1 MLVPYRF
8 ARVLIRRA
16 VVVTMLRAAVCWSAT
31 ITFDFAQSDFGW
43 IPGFADYPSDADP
56 DFYELQSDYRNR
68 PANLGGDGSIFISG
82 NNHSDDLFMFI
93 KKSLAGLTSNTLYK
107 LTIHVELASQYPTGL
122 GGIGGSPGDSVY
134 LKAGGST
141 IEPDTVIQDWG
152 YGGYY
157 RMNIDKGN
165 QSEGGQDVLVLGTIA
180 KPDDGTFDY
189 VLIERDNATNPIYAW
204 SGASGQ
210 LWLLVGT
217 DSGFEGTTS
226 IYYTKITVE
235 VDPVLNP
242 LRLTRQNDTIT
253 LEWDAGI
260 LQTAAT
266 LLDEWTDVPGATSP
280 RQESVSGVAQ
290 KFWRLRPIDP

>member
-8 ARVLIRRA
+8 AQIFIPTA
-16 VVVTMLRAAVCWSAT
+16 VGVMMLRATVCWSAT
-31 ITFDFAQSDFGW
+31 VTFDFAQSDFAW
-43 IPGFADYPSDADP
+43 IPGFADYPADADS

-68 PANLGGDGSIFISG
+68 PANLGSAGSIFISG

-93 KKSLAGLTSNTLYK
+93 KKSLAGLEPNSLYR
-107 LTIHVELASQYPTGL
+107 LTFTVELASQYAHGL
-122 GGIGGSPGDSVY
+122 GGIGGAPGDSVF
-134 LKAGGST
+134 LKAGASRV
-141 IEPDTVIQDWG
+141 EPTTVIDQSNW
-152 YGGYY
+152 Y

-165 QSEGGQDVLVLGTIA
+165 QAGGGRDALVLGTIA
-180 KPDDGTFDY
+180 KPDDGTDEY
-189 VLIERDNATNPIYAW
+189 VLIQHDNATDPFYAW
-204 SGASGQ
+204 TNASGQ

-235 VDPVLNP
+235 LDPVPNP
-242 LRLTRQNDTIT
+242 LRLTRQNGTIT

-280 RQESVSGVAQ
+280 RQENVSGVAQ
-290 KFWRLRPIDP
+290 KFWRLRATQP